1 MKKMKTIAMDK
12 NAVRSAVRDHYGK
25 VAERAQGCCGPT
37 CCGTGPEIARD
48 LADAATI
55 AQGLGY
61 SFGDTAAVPA
71 GANLGL
77 GCGNPLSIAS
87 LRAGETVVDL
97 GSGAGFDALLAS
109 HAVGPDGK
117 VIGVDMTAGMI
128 GKARTNAARG
138 NYHNVEFRLGEIES
152 LPVAD
157 QTADAIISNCVINL
171 SPDKAAVFRESFRV
185 LKPGGRIAISDIV
198 ALQPIPESMREDLT
212 AYAGCVSGAATVHD
226 LQDLLSTAGFRAVR
240 ITPRPESRHFI
251 REWFPGRGFEDYI
264 ASATVQAVKPVT
276 TE

>member
-1 MKKMKTIAMDK
+1 
-12 NAVRSAVRDHYGK
+12 
-25 VAERAQGCCGPT
+25 
-37 CCGTGPEIARD
+37 
-48 LADAATI
+48 
-55 AQGLGY
+55 
-61 SFGDTAAVPA
+61 
-71 GANLGL
+71 
-77 GCGNPLSIAS
+77 
-87 LRAGETVVDL
+87 
-97 GSGAGFDALLAS
+97 
-109 HAVGPDGK
+109 
-117 VIGVDMTAGMI
+117 MTAGMI

-185 LKPGGRIAISDIV
+185 LKPGGRIAVSDIV
-198 ALQPIPESMREDLT
+198 ALHPIPESMRQDLT

-251 REWFPGRGFEDYI
+251 RYWYRGRGFEDYM